1 MRSCPCPPPLLGCYL
16 HWGQHGLNWVSP
28 LVPLV
33 PGSNPIGIQ
42 PLSRCNES
50 LWVVLSKAFIDT
62 FPGQPPGQGFIAWRP
77 DPSCH
82 DWKSMPPAHLVDRWP
97 WPAGRAGVNDP
108 INTSSLIKTWR
119 LSAGAQCRSWL
130 WLRVEPE
137 QDLHSRC
144 SPPEEGSGCFLLRSQ
159 PKLMEDTAKENLV
172 GRPRAFRLFLTPWG
186 ACVSWGDPVSS
197 PKTRTPACQGT
208 WSCSSPSPGHP
219 QSPTLPCS
227 PRLP

>member
-50 LWVVLSKAFIDT
+50 RWVVLSKAFIDT
-62 FPGQPPGQGFIAWRP
+62 FPGQPPGQGFIAWRL

-82 DWKSMPPAHLVDRWP
+82 DWKSMPPAHLLDRWP
-97 WPAGRAGVNDP
+97 WPAGHAGVNDP
-108 INTSSLIKTWR
+108 INTSSLIKTCR
-119 LSAGAQCRSWL
+119 LAAGDRCRSWL

-137 QDLHSRC
+137 QDLHRQHVS
-144 SPPEEGSGCFLLRSQ
+144 LL
-159 PKLMEDTAKENLV
+159 
-172 GRPRAFRLFLTPWG
+172 
-186 ACVSWGDPVSS
+186 
-197 PKTRTPACQGT
+197 
-208 WSCSSPSPGHP
+208 
-219 QSPTLPCS
+219 S
-227 PRLP
+227 PRGGIWLLSPQIPAKIDGGHSQGKPRGEAEGIPAMPDPMGSLCHVG